1 VTGTGRTV
9 AAARDEAYALADRV
23 LVPDLRFRR
32 DIGEKLIAG
41 DLARIEQLGLLGP
54 PAS

>member
-1 VTGTGRTV
+1 
-9 AAARDEAYALADRV
+9 V

-41 DLARIEQLGLLGP
+41 DLERVERLGLLGP
-54 PAS
+54 TAC